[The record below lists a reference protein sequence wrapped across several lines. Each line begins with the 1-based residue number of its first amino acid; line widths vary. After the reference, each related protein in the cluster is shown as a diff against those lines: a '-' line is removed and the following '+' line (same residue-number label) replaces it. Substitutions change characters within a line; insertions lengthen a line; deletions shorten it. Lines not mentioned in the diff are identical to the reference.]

1 MAKELWVVNASET
14 GELSREFE
22 SLTRKAQQL
31 TEGTDLKL
39 CAVFLGT
46 RARER
51 SGCSMVWFDKIY
63 CIETKE
69 AEKQGTAGYTT
80 TIEALY
86 KKYEPEYLLFT
97 TDRISNV
104 VSASLGI
111 RLRAG
116 VIAHS
121 NDLRIENGT
130 LICSIPTYGGQAI
143 GDISSKTEPQ
153 IATAKVPTAV
163 PEEREI
169 PAMIKIEQFVP
180 DEKCS
185 LRLKSLDR
193 KIDDS
198 VNIEGADV
206 IVCAG
211 FGIKNKENWRKIK
224 TLAKRLGGE
233 AACSRSALR
242 IADVPEEQYLIGVSG
257 KTVAPKAYI
266 GFGISGSTQHT
277 CGMKNSKLVI
287 NVNNMAENTFFETS
301 DYGFVCDAGEVLDS
315 LLKQTE

>member
-1 MAKELWVVNASET
+1 MAKELWVINASET
-14 GELSREFE
+14 GELNREFE
-22 SLTRKAQQL
+22 SLTAKAQNI
-31 TEGTDLKL
+31 TAGTDYQL
-39 CAVFLGT
+39 CAVFIGT

-63 CIETKE
+63 CVETKE
-69 AEKQGTAGYTT
+69 AEKQGTAGYTKT
-80 TIEALY
+80 VQALY
-86 KKYEPEYLLFT
+86 EKYKPEIMLFT
-97 TDRISNV
+97 TDRVSNV

-111 RLRAG
+111 RLDAG
-116 VIAHS
+116 VIAHA
-121 NDLRIENGT
+121 NDLRIEDGR

-143 GDISSKTEPQ
+143 GDLSTKTSPQ
-153 IATAKVPTAV
+153 IATAKVTTAV
-163 PEEREI
+163 PEDHEM

-180 DEKCS
+180 DEKCR
-185 LRLKSLDR
+185 LRLVKLDR
-193 KIDDS
+193 TYDDS
-198 VNIEGADV
+198 VNIENADV

-211 FGIKNKENWRKIK
+211 FGIKSKENWRKIK

-257 KTVAPKAYI
+257 KTVAPRAYI

-277 CGMKNSKLVI
+277 CGMKDSKLII
-287 NVNNMAENTFFETS
+287 NVNNFEENTFFDIS
-301 DYGFVCDAGEVLDS
+301 DYGYVCDAGEVLDS